1 MKNQKDIEQ
10 LQQTIKFYETLLR
23 VSNDGILI
31 TDASRNIIEVND
43 AFCSFIGQKRKVIIG
58 SDLFKW
64 LEIFSEDAAEN
75 WIKLE
80 KTVQSKQVVSNYE
93 IQFLL
98 NNEIR
103 YFGVNA
109 SLLEKIEYE
118 EKGVIISNWHDIT
131 ERKKTEQALGKS
143 EEKFR
148 LITENTSDV
157 VTLQTFDL
165 KASYTY
171 VSPSIKA
178 MSGYEPEE
186 MLGRSVFEFIHPD
199 DKKNLLPLL
208 KKYVNLKIKKL
219 LTGKKFFLNE
229 TIEFR
234 CKDKSGNWR
243 YAQSTANIVGNQL
256 LFVSRD
262 ITERKKAEDTLK
274 QSEKNYRD
282 IFNNATDAI
291 YIQDREGRFLDVNL
305 GAMDMYGYPKEFFLG
320 KTPGF
325 LSAPGKND
333 LKKIAGFVEDAF
345 NDKTRQYDFWG
356 IRKNGEVFPK
366 IVRSQKGIYMGKEVV
381 VTFALDITERRLA
394 EEALKESEEKYRLLA
409 ETSKDV
415 IIVLDLK
422 GNIKYIN
429 QEGINLSGY
438 SKKEALKMNVKD
450 VLSEDK
456 VSLIDKN
463 FAKRIAGDKSLFM
476 YEIDFFNKK
485 GDKIP
490 VEIKSSLITEHGKPS
505 GVLLTARDI
514 IERKKMEKELIRLS
528 NAFRMSSD
536 SITISDLEGKITD
549 VNEATLKMFG
559 TDDKADLIGKNSLDL
574 LASEDKVKAVA
585 IMKELMKKGYSKDD
599 KYNVIL
605 KDGSKIPVEMSTSIM
620 KGMEGKPIGF
630 VGITRDITERKQAE
644 EALQESE
651 KQLKTLIDTMPDFVC
666 FKDGDGHWLMA
677 NEACIRVFRLE
688 NIDYRGKKDSELA
701 KLNSHLRDSFLTC
714 EKSDARV
721 WKEGRLFHGEETI
734 SDPDGSIR
742 VYDVT
747 KVPVSHPDGERKG
760 LVVLGHDITERK
772 QADEELKK
780 HREHLEE
787 LVKERTAELEEKN
800 EKLEYFNKLFV
811 GREFRIKELRDKVK
825 ELEEKISDS

>member
-1 MKNQKDIEQ
+1 M
-10 LQQTIKFYETLLR
+10 
-23 VSNDGILI
+23 
-31 TDASRNIIEVND
+31 
-43 AFCSFIGQKRKVIIG
+43 
-58 SDLFKW
+58 
-64 LEIFSEDAAEN
+64 
-75 WIKLE
+75 
-80 KTVQSKQVVSNYE
+80 
-93 IQFLL
+93 
-98 NNEIR
+98 
-103 YFGVNA
+103 
-109 SLLEKIEYE
+109 
-118 EKGVIISNWHDIT
+118 
-131 ERKKTEQALGKS
+131 
-143 EEKFR
+143 
-148 LITENTSDV
+148 
-157 VTLQTFDL
+157 
-165 KASYTY
+165 
-171 VSPSIKA
+171 
-178 MSGYEPEE
+178 
-186 MLGRSVFEFIHPD
+186 
-199 DKKNLLPLL
+199 
-208 KKYVNLKIKKL
+208 
-219 LTGKKFFLNE
+219 
-229 TIEFR
+229 
-234 CKDKSGNWR
+234 
-243 YAQSTANIVGNQL
+243 GNQL

-291 YIQDREGRFLDVNL
+291 YIQDREGRFLDVNQ
-305 GAMDMYGYPKEFFLG
+305 GAVDMYGYPKEFFLG

-381 VTFALDITERRLA
+381 VTYALDIT
-394 EEALKESEEKYRLLA
+394 
-409 ETSKDV
+409 D
-415 IIVLDLK
+415 
-422 GNIKYIN
+422 
-429 QEGINLSGY
+429 
-438 SKKEALKMNVKD
+438 
-450 VLSEDK
+450 
-456 VSLIDKN
+456 
-463 FAKRIAGDKSLFM
+463 
-476 YEIDFFNKK
+476 
-485 GDKIP
+485 
-490 VEIKSSLITEHGKPS
+490 
-505 GVLLTARDI
+505 
-514 IERKKMEKELIRLS
+514 RKKMEKELIRLS
-528 NAFRMSSD
+528 NAFRMSTD

-666 FKDGDGHWLMA
+666 FKDGNGHWLMA
-677 NEACIRVFRLE
+677 NEACIRIFRLE

-714 EKSDARV
+714 EESDAKV
-721 WKEGRLFHGEETI
+721 WKEGGFFHGEETI
-734 SDPDGSIR
+734 PDPDGSIR

-760 LVVLGHDITERK
+760 LVILGYDITERK
-772 QADEELKK
+772 QA
-780 HREHLEE
+780 
-787 LVKERTAELEEKN
+787 
-800 EKLEYFNKLFV
+800 
-811 GREFRIKELRDKVK
+811 
-825 ELEEKISDS
+825 